1 MNLLTLKL
9 LPSLMVYSVNLM
21 NNTKLVSVS
30 IIDTCSDYQEESNYN
45 MLEKTGKVL
54 LVFPKTVITV
64 PLKLLVIEN

>member
-9 LPSLMVYSVNLM
+9 LPSLMVYSDNLK
-21 NNTKLVSVS
+21 NHTKLVSVS

>member
-1 MNLLTLKL
+1 MNLLTLNL

-30 IIDTCSDYQEESNYN
+30 IIDTYSDYQEESNYN